1 MGGRCWVI
9 LLKVPDPQPNGN
21 RPNALL
27 RMMHARVR
35 ELVLHPAE
43 FIDSTCSIELAARKM
58 NEIDA
63 KALFVRE
70 GDRIGIITKTDLA
83 DAAILQRL
91 PIEAPVASVA
101 QYKVVSVGADEFVSM
116 ALLQITK
123 HNKRR
128 VAVTEGGA
136 YIGIL
141 EDVALLS
148 FLAGNSQLVA
158 DRIDRAENVEDL
170 APAASSI

>member
-1 MGGRCWVI
+1 
-9 LLKVPDPQPNGN
+9 
-21 RPNALL
+21 
-27 RMMHARVR
+27 
-35 ELVLHPAE
+35 
-43 FIDSTCSIELAARKM
+43 M

-83 DAAILQRL
+83 DAAILRRL

-116 ALLQITK
+116 ALLQMTK

-158 DRIDRAENVEDL
+158 DRIDRAERSRISRPPHPRSTNRRGCCGVR
-170 APAASSI
+170 ASRSKWSAKSSPTSTVISSPNCFVSSRPRASPKRAA